1 MNLNRSARVLLN
13 FFLLF
18 TVLFFA
24 RQAGAQTQTTGE
36 IRGVV
41 TDPSGAAVP
50 NAKIVLKDNAKGA
63 TATAE
68 TNKDGAYHF
77 ELLIPSDYTVS
88 ATAQGFEETKRAIS
102 VSLGQVSTADIR
114 LTIGAAS
121 VSVTVEGQ
129 SEPLMQ
135 TENGNVATTFNQQQ
149 LSAIPN
155 PGNDLTAVVQTAPGV
170 VMNTAGGLGNFSD
183 HGVGASSNLFTVD
196 GMDDNDPFLNLN
208 SSGATNLLLG
218 SNDIQESTIVSSG
231 FSGQYGSLAGAS
243 VNYVTKSGGNDFHGN
258 AVYYWNG
265 SSFNANNWFANQAGD
280 PKNFSNANQ
289 WAGSFGGPIK
299 KDKAFFFFN
308 TEGLRVVIPV
318 STAVAFPS
326 QAFQNATIANL
337 ENNDGFPA
345 GSATVKFY
353 QNLFNLYNNAKGAA
367 GAVPGAGNL
376 STDPLGCNGFTGL
389 GPGVACSSFF
399 QAADNNLT
407 NEAQYTG
414 RVDWNAGANDRVFLR
429 LLYDQGH
436 QAAYT
441 DPISPLFDITSTQP
455 QWQGQL
461 NETHTF
467 GSTMVNQFIL
477 SGQWYHAVFDNPD
490 RATTLAAFPTTLFF
504 GNANIPWFNMGG
516 AAAGGAG
523 NAFFPQG
530 RSVTQY
536 QIGDDFSKTIGNH
549 TLKVGGKFL
558 RYDVSDEDFGVFTS
572 GFVLP
577 NSVNAF
583 FNGGVDPAPGGAST
597 VLQQNFPTALSQP
610 IALYSLAAYGE
621 DDWKARSNLTF
632 TFALRVEHQSNP
644 VCQTNCFN
652 RLNAPFL
659 QADNN
664 ANVPYSTD
672 VLLGLHQ
679 ELQGLTSVLWQPRFG
694 FAWSPRGS
702 QKTVIRG
709 GVGLF
714 NDAFPGVFTDNFA
727 SNAPGV
733 NGFFVQ
739 GSNIAPGETLN
750 GGNLF
755 TQAAANNVGLING
768 FKNGLTLAQIQANV
782 PGFSPP
788 SLFSANKTTQIAQV
802 QKWSLEIQQAIGQ
815 NTSVDVSYNGNHSI
829 HDLVDRNG
837 VNAFCSPGAVGT
849 ACEGVPNFTGL
860 PAQPFDPRFGTVSL
874 LDTSGVGN
882 YEGVT
887 LSMKHNVT
895 ASWGKGVVQANY
907 TYSHGF
913 DEVSNAGNPN
923 VFFSATSLTAAVNP
937 FDIRANYGPSDY
949 DVRHYF
955 NASYVWELPL
965 RRAMGG
971 HGWAPLVDG
980 WQVSGTVFVRT
991 GLPYS
996 VVDGGLGGLL
1006 TGQGFGG
1013 AIVPQFLGGPTS
1025 RCGEGAA
1032 IGSQPCLTAAQFVA
1046 SGTETGFVSGQRNIF
1061 RGPGYWNS
1069 DFTVQKSTQIPKW
1082 EKAQFGVAFQFF
1094 NLFNHP
1100 NFSLPNN
1107 NLTGALGS
1115 ISSAVSEPTSIL
1127 GSGLGGDAS
1136 VRIIQLKTSLTF

>member
-1 MNLNRSARVLLN
+1 MNLKRVVLLN
-13 FFLLF
+13 LLF
-18 TVLFFA
+18 SFAALFS
-24 RQAGAQTQTTGE
+24 AGKVSAQTQTTGE

-41 TDPSGAAVP
+41 TDASGAAVAG
-50 NAKIVLKDNAKGA
+50 AKIVLTDNTKG
-63 TATAE
+63 TTTSTE
-68 TNKDGAYHF
+68 TNKDGAYQF
-77 ELLIPSDYTVS
+77 SLLVPSSYTVS
-88 ATAQGFEETKRAIS
+88 AAFSGFAESKIPVS
-102 VSLGQVSTADIR
+102 VALGQVTDANIQ
-114 LTIGAAS
+114 LAVGAAS
-121 VSVTVEGQ
+121 ESVTVAAQ
-129 SEPLMQ
+129 NEPLLQ
-135 TENGNVATTFNQQQ
+135 TDNGNVSTSFNQMQ
-149 LSAIPN
+149 LSETPN
-155 PGNDLTAVVQTAPGV
+155 PGNDLTAFVQTAPGV

-183 HGVGASSNLFTVD
+183 HGIGASSNLFTVD

-218 SNDIQESTIVSSG
+218 ANDIQESTIVSSG

-289 WAGSFGGPIK
+289 WAGSLGGPIK

-326 QAFQNATIANL
+326 QAFQSATIANL
-337 ENNDGFPA
+337 ENQRGFPA
-345 GSATVKFY
+345 TSATVKFY

-367 GAVPGAGNL
+367 NAVPGAGFL
-376 STDPLGCNGFTGL
+376 SPDPLGCNGFTGL

-414 RVDWNAGANDRVFLR
+414 RVDYNAGANDRVFLR
-429 LLYDQGH
+429 VLYDKGH

-477 SGQWYHAVFDNPD
+477 SGQWYNAVFDNPN
-490 RATTLAAFPTTLFF
+490 RATTLAAFPTTLLF
-504 GNANIPWFNMGG
+504 GNANIPWFNLGG

-536 QIGDDFSKTIGNH
+536 QIGDDLSKTLGNH
-549 TLKVGGKFL
+549 TLKFGAKFL
-558 RYDVSDEDFGVFTS
+558 RYDVSDQDFGVFTS
-572 GFVLP
+572 GLVTP
-577 NSVNAF
+577 TSVNAF
-583 FNGGVDPAPGGAST
+583 FDGGVDPAPAGGSS

-610 IALYSLAAYGE
+610 IALYSLGLYGE
-621 DDWKARSNLTF
+621 DDWKVKPNLTLTF
-632 TFALRVEHQSNP
+632 TLRAEHQSNP

-664 ANVPYSTD
+664 PNVPYGTD

-679 ELQGLTSVLWQPRFG
+679 ELQGLTSILWQPRFG

-702 QKTVIRG
+702 QRTVIRG

-750 GGNLF
+750 GGNVF

-768 FKNGLTLAQIQANV
+768 FKNNETLAQIQANV

-802 QKWSLEIQQAIGQ
+802 QKWSLEYQQLLGQ
-815 NTSVDVSYNGNHSI
+815 NTSFDVSYNGNHSI

-837 VNAFCSPGAVGT
+837 VNGFCSPLAANT
-849 ACEGVPNFTGL
+849 ACAGVPNFVGL
-860 PAQPFDPRFGTVSL
+860 PKQPFDPRFGTVSL
-874 LDTSGVGN
+874 LDTSGISN

-887 LSMKHNVT
+887 FSFKHNVT
-895 ASWGKGVVQANY
+895 GGWGKGVLQANY
-907 TYSHGF
+907 TYSHAF

-923 VFFSATSLTAAVNP
+923 VFFSPTSITSAVNP
-937 FDIRANYGPSDY
+937 FDIRANYGSSDY

-955 NASYVWELPL
+955 NASYVWELPI
-965 RRAMGG
+965 RRAMFG

-996 VVDGGLGGLL
+996 VIDGGLGGLL
-1006 TGQGFGG
+1006 AGQGFGG
-1013 AIVPQFLGGPTS
+1013 QIIPQFLGGPMT

-1032 IGSQPCLTAAQFVA
+1032 SGAAPCLTPAQFVA
-1046 SGTETGFVSGQRNIF
+1046 SATETNFVSGQRNIF
-1061 RGPGYWNS
+1061 RGPGYWNT
-1069 DFTVQKSTQIPKW
+1069 DFTVQKSTQIPHW
-1082 EKAQFGVAFQFF
+1082 ENGQFGLAFQFF

-1136 VRIIQLKTSLTF
+1136 VRIIQVKASLTF